1 MYPRCYKYTQ
11 SFAYIHKLPDF
22 VMAATAEPMTMQNAF
37 LSNAR
42 KVLNLASVNSTH
54 KEEFY
59 QVSILDI
66 EKQTMFLSNVSA
78 QVTASNPDAL
88 PLIAL

>member
-42 KVLNLASVNSTH
+42 KVLNLASVNSN
-54 KEEFY
+54 
-59 QVSILDI
+59 SI
-66 EKQTMFLSNVSA
+66 K
-78 QVTASNPDAL
+78 
-88 PLIAL
+88 